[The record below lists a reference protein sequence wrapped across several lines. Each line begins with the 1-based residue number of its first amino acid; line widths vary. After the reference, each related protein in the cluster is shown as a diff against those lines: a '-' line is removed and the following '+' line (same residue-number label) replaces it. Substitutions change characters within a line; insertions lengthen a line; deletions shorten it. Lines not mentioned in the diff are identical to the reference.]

1 MGGRRMVIAMKKVYD
16 RHAALG
22 NFTGVDASITKAI
35 ADANDA
41 LAQNPDSREKHR
53 ALQTIAKLT
62 HVAIPA
68 RFLEHPLS
76 SWRESDQQLAETL

>member
-1 MGGRRMVIAMKKVYD
+1 M
-16 RHAALG
+16 HAAGKIALG
-22 NFTGVDASITKAI
+22 HKIAFGEDAGTF
-35 ADANDA
+35 D
-41 LAQNPDSREKHR
+41 H
-53 ALQTIAKLT
+53 IAKLT